1 VQILNESGQFVGKLA
16 LESPAFSE
24 PIDVA
29 IDQTGTI
36 YVLDSDLSFISKF
49 ESYLKE
55 GGVDMKLATDKDFVM
70 KYIIA
75 EFSRQLI
82 SEKEY
87 FVTIL
92 KNDPMLNAAL
102 K

>member
-1 VQILNESGQFVGKLA
+1 MAFFGKEGSGDNHFKLPNGVAIAKDGRVYVADMGNRRVQILNESGQFVGKLA

-49 ESYLKE
+49 
-55 GGVDMKLATDKDFVM
+55 D
-70 KYIIA
+70 
-75 EFSRQLI
+75 
-82 SEKEY
+82 
-87 FVTIL
+87 
-92 KNDPMLNAAL
+92 N
-102 K
+102 